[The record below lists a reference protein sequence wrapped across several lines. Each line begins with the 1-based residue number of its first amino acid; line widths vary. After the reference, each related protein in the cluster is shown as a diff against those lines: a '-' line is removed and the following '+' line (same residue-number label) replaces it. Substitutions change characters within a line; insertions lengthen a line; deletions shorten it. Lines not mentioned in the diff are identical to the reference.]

1 MPDEAAVPVAGGAV
15 AAVAAAG
22 GNVAVVAVA
31 AAVGNG
37 SVAAMAAA
45 DGNVAVAPDS
55 SGAPRTYVIHHYPA
69 HLIEHWTQEDGRGV
83 TLRPVLPQDDL
94 LAQAFFRALSP
105 ESRHSRFFISLSEIP
120 ARMLAQLT
128 NVDYVRHMALI
139 AQTVVYGR
147 EFQIGEARYVVADDG
162 TSAEFAIAVADDWQG
177 AGIGSRLL
185 RALENAARAA
195 GLARLT
201 GDVLGEN
208 RKALDFMR
216 QRGFTVQSNREDA
229 RLAQVNKVLGPA

>member
-15 AAVAAAG
+15 AAVAATG
-22 GNVAVVAVA
+22 
-31 AAVGNG
+31 
-37 SVAAMAAA
+37 
-45 DGNVAVAPDS
+45 GNVAVAPER
-55 SGAPRTYVIHHYPA
+55 GGVARTYMIHRYPA

-105 ESRHSRFFISLSEIP
+105 ASRHSRFFISLSEIP

-139 AQTVVYGR
+139 AETVVYGR
-147 EFQIGEARYVVADDG
+147 ELQIGEARYVVADDG
-162 TSAEFAIAVADDWQG
+162 TSAEFAIAVADDWQ
-177 AGIGSRLL
+177 ACGIGSRLL
-185 RALENAARAA
+185 RALENAACAA

-216 QRGFTVQSNREDA
+216 QRGFIVQPNREDA
-229 RLAQVNKVLGPA
+229 RLAQVHKVLGPA